1 MIITTIIILF
11 YHGGTISD
19 TQNQEYCLLQG
30 YFLQVVFD
38 DGKKCLFTCPYDCA
52 TIKNMMYIVRRLP

>member
-1 MIITTIIILF
+1 MKITTIIILF
-11 YHGGTISD
+11 YHGGTIVIPRIKSIAP
-19 TQNQEYCLLQG
+19 LQG